1 MKWIAWL
8 VGIVLTVTLT
18 FHALPYVV
26 RDQVVIWLRA
36 QGVEDARFKALTV
49 NWFSGEVIIEGLK
62 ARREGHYPLDI
73 DRFRAAID
81 YGDLFDKK
89 IHLLPLEVEGVRSGF
104 VYTLEEQW
112 LGPLNLAELMPPA
125 DETQEPETDEND
137 APSGWSVGLD
147 ALSLDNIDWRL
158 QLFKQEHHLELDQL
172 QLGGLF
178 FWQPQEP
185 TALILHGRIN
195 DAPFNIDSSALP
207 LPADKRADLALK
219 LENLPVHALVAQ
231 FVPQLESGT
240 ISADLKLGSE
250 LAGDSIH
257 ITPNGTISISDFSWQ
272 DENLSFKTP
281 SLTFDGGVELSLQAL
296 SPANIAVGAR
306 VALAE
311 GASLTQGTQ
320 QIDLGGLKWDGKVD
334 LDLTREGPL
343 NLGVAGSL
351 DAQRLA
357 LAMTG
362 ETPLSLNFGQLGWQG
377 DSDIQIGRDETL
389 AVNVQGAN
397 RLQLADLAL
406 QQGDALS
413 LGLAS
418 ADWQG
423 DTQVQVSGGETTKVD
438 LQGQNK
444 LALASLKLQQDD
456 ALSLGLASADWQGDT
471 QVQVSSGEIT
481 KVDLQG
487 QNKLALASLKLQ
499 QGSALSLALSKADL
513 STALTSEALNSWNL
527 SGTQLNLSGIELN
540 QGGAMQVALDNLT
553 TSADASYAIDSG
565 KLALTAPQLSLGA
578 AKVQAGGKPL
588 AALNSIQ
595 LNSLNVAMPLKV
607 GLGSAQV
614 SGLSLASTQ
623 AGDPLLSMAG
633 ISLNKLALDQA
644 GVQIDAIEADG
655 LNAALNLDE
664 QMQPEDIQALQL
676 QLASLSGADTQGG
689 TDSGA
694 EKQSAAD
701 PFHVR
706 VGRIGLAGE
715 SHFKLSDRSVN
726 PAYKMDMAINQ
737 LSLTNLDTQS
747 SEQSEFG
754 LSGVINRF
762 AKLEAQGAVNLLAS
776 PRSGHWTVN
785 LDDVQ
790 LPAVSPY
797 SIKYTGYYLQSGQ
810 LNLAMEGTL
819 DEDQLDGKNHIRIN
833 RLTVDP
839 VDQEQ
844 IGEFQE
850 TISLPLETAIS
861 VLQDDDENIDLDV
874 PISGSLNDPSFD
886 YQSVINRVLGNSV
899 KQGVMTYLVQALQ
912 PYGALITLAETAIDA
927 SKTGS
932 FINLE
937 PVAFAAGEAELSG
950 DGGDYL
956 DQLAG
961 LMAERG
967 GLRLNLCGVTVAADR
982 QAVGEVQNVENGK
995 RTKPLEGEELAAE
1008 LSDLLRQLAQA
1019 RSEVL
1024 KERLQQKV
1032 EADRLFLCYPQ
1043 IDQDGEP
1050 RVDLSL

>member
-1 MKWIAWL
+1 MKWLAWL
-8 VGIVLTVTLT
+8 VGIVLTVMLT

-26 RDQVVIWLRA
+26 RDQVVIWLRS
-36 QGVEDARFKALTV
+36 QGVEDARFEALTV
-49 NWFSGEVIIEGLK
+49 NWLSGEVIIKGLK

-73 DRFRAAID
+73 DRFRVAID
-81 YGDLFDKK
+81 YGDLFDKR
-89 IHLLPLEVEGVRSGF
+89 IHLRPLEVEGVRSGF

-112 LGPLNLAELMPPA
+112 LGPLNLAELAPPA
-125 DETQEPETDEND
+125 DETEEPEPENNE
-137 APSGWSVGLD
+137 PSGWSVGLD

-178 FWQPQEP
+178 FWQPDEP
-185 TALILHGRIN
+185 TALILHGRLN
-195 DAPFNIDSSALP
+195 DAPFDIDSTALP
-207 LPADKRADLALK
+207 LPVDKRAELALK
-219 LENLPVHALVAQ
+219 LDKLPVHPLVAQ
-231 FVPQLESGT
+231 FVPQLESAT
-240 ISADLKLGSE
+240 VSADLRLGGE
-250 LAGDSIH
+250 FAGDSIH
-257 ITPNGTISISDFSWQ
+257 VTPNGTLSLTDLSWQ
-272 DENLSFKTP
+272 DEGLSFQTP
-281 SLTFDGGVELSLQAL
+281 SLTFDGGVDLTLTAFA
-296 SPANIAVGAR
+296 PANIAVGAR
-306 VALAE
+306 VTLAE
-311 GASLTQGTQ
+311 GAALTQGSQ
-320 QIDLGGLKWDGKVD
+320 QVNLGGLKWDGKVD
-334 LDLTREGPL
+334 LDLNREGPMD
-343 NLGVAGSL
+343 LGVAGSL
-351 DAQRLA
+351 DAQTLA
-357 LAMTG
+357 FSMAG
-362 ETPLSLNFGQLGWQG
+362 EAPLSLALGQLGWQG
-377 DSDIQIGRDETL
+377 DSDIQVGRDETL
-389 AVNVQGAN
+389 AVSVQGEN
-397 RLQLADLAL
+397 QLRLADLSL

-413 LGLAS
+413 LGLGS
-418 ADWQG
+418 ANWQG
-423 DTQVQVSGGETTKVD
+423 DTTVQVSGGETTKVD

-444 LALASLKLQQDD
+444 LDLA
-456 ALSLGLASADWQGDT
+456 A
-471 QVQVSSGEIT
+471 
-481 KVDLQG
+481 
-487 QNKLALASLKLQ
+487 LKLQ
-499 QGSALSLALSKADL
+499 QGSALSLALNKADL
-513 STALTSEALNSWNL
+513 STALTSEALNNWTL
-527 SGTQLNLSGIELN
+527 SGTQLNLSGIELQ
-540 QGGAMQVALDNLT
+540 QGGAMQVKLSSLS

-565 KLALTAPQLSLGA
+565 ALSLKAPQLALGTTNMQ
-578 AKVQAGGKPL
+578 VGGKPL
-588 AALNSIQ
+588 ASLNSIQ
-595 LNSLNVAMPLKV
+595 LNTLDVAMPLKV

-614 SGLSLASTQ
+614 AGLSLASTQ
-623 AGDPLLSMAG
+623 AGDPLLAMAG
-633 ISLNKLALDQA
+633 IRLNKLALDQS
-644 GVQIDAIEADG
+644 GVQIDAIEGDG
-655 LNAALNLDE
+655 LNALLNLDE
-664 QMQPEDIQALQL
+664 QMQPEDIQALQQ
-676 QLASLSGADTQGG
+676 QLGALSGGESTSGADSDAQSQT
-689 TDSGA
+689 SG
-694 EKQSAAD
+694 E
-701 PFHVR
+701 PFRVR
-706 VGRIGLAGE
+706 IDRIGLGGE
-715 SHFKLSDRSVN
+715 NHFTLTDRSVK
-726 PAYKMDMAINQ
+726 PAYKTDLVINQ
-737 LSLTNLDTQS
+737 LALTNIDTQGN
-747 SEQSEFG
+747 EQSEFN
-754 LSGVINRF
+754 LSGVFNRF
-762 AKLEAQGAVNLLAS
+762 AKLEAEGAINLLGS

-810 LNLAMEGTL
+810 LNVAMEGTL

-937 PVAFAAGEAELSG
+937 PVAFAAGESALSG
-950 DGGDYL
+950 DASDYL

-982 QAVGEVQNVENGK
+982 QAVGEVQNVENAK
-995 RTKPLEGEELAAE
+995 RTTPLEGEELAAE
-1008 LSDLLRQLAQA
+1008 LGDLLRQLAQA

-1043 IDQDGEP
+1043 IDQEGEP